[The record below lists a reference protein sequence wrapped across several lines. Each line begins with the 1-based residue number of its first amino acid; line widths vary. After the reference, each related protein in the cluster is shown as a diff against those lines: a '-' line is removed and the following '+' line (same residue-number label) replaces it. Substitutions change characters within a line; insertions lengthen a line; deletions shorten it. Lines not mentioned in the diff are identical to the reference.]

1 VFNFLLL
8 GVFFINIGI
17 HYWNK
22 KNLLMNSISIPQVLL
37 MNNFAE
43 EFCKYEYLKHI
54 NPELDTS
61 LNALSKMR
69 K

>member
-1 VFNFLLL
+1 
-8 GVFFINIGI
+8 
-17 HYWNK
+17 
-22 KNLLMNSISIPQVLL
+22 MNSISIPQVLL